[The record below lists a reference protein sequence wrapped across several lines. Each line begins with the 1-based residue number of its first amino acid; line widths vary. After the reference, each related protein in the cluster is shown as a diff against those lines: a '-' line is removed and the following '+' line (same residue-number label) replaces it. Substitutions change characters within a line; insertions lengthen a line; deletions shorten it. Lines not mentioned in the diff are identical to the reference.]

1 MSLLL
6 YNFVIFLSLPF
17 ITARIFFKSIKDIDY
32 RRHLRNRF
40 GLYDYTKSKKLI
52 WFHAVSLGEVIASQ
66 TIVKEILKDYDIV
79 LSVSTPTGLREARK
93 IFGSEIEIVYAPWD
107 FSLFIS
113 SFYKTFNPL
122 ALVLFETEIWPN
134 MISKM
139 HNKNIPII
147 LCNGRMSESSFNS
160 YKKLSFLSKNIFKK
174 ITYAF
179 VQSEAHKK
187 RFHSLGIHLNR
198 ISNVGSVKFDIE
210 INDSPSRGLH
220 KKKIILA
227 ASTHINEDEIVVNAF
242 KELIKKM
249 SDIQLIIV
257 PRHPERSESI
267 KDLLAKHN
275 LDSTIYTKVPTEAED
290 RVIIINAI
298 GILKDLYSISTV
310 SFIGGSLFRE
320 YGGHNIIEPASQR
333 CPFIVGPYMKN
344 FEDILTLFNN
354 ENACIQLKS
363 KKDLYNA
370 FKTLLNDDN
379 LRDDMSERAVKICI
393 NGKGSTKEQCT
404 NILKIIRGD

>member
-1 MSLLL
+1 M
-6 YNFVIFLSLPF
+6 
-17 ITARIFFKSIKDIDY
+17 
-32 RRHLRNRF
+32 
-40 GLYDYTKSKKLI
+40 
-52 WFHAVSLGEVIASQ
+52 
-66 TIVKEILKDYDIV
+66 
-79 LSVSTPTGLREARK
+79 SVSTPTGLREARK

-187 RFHSLGIHLNR
+187 RFHSLGIHHNR

>member
-1 MSLLL
+1 
-6 YNFVIFLSLPF
+6 
-17 ITARIFFKSIKDIDY
+17 
-32 RRHLRNRF
+32 
-40 GLYDYTKSKKLI
+40 
-52 WFHAVSLGEVIASQ
+52 
-66 TIVKEILKDYDIV
+66 
-79 LSVSTPTGLREARK
+79 
-93 IFGSEIEIVYAPWD
+93 
-107 FSLFIS
+107 
-113 SFYKTFNPL
+113 
-122 ALVLFETEIWPN
+122 
-134 MISKM
+134 
-139 HNKNIPII
+139 
-147 LCNGRMSESSFNS
+147 
-160 YKKLSFLSKNIFKK
+160 
-174 ITYAF
+174 
-179 VQSEAHKK
+179 
-187 RFHSLGIHLNR
+187 
-198 ISNVGSVKFDIE
+198 
-210 INDSPSRGLH
+210 
-220 KKKIILA
+220 
-227 ASTHINEDEIVVNAF
+227 
-242 KELIKKM
+242 M

-320 YGGHNIIEPASQR
+320 YGGHNIIEPSSQR